1 MANASSRTCSMA
13 MHRRARRAADRTR
26 RSRHGVATVE
36 LAVCLPMLVLF
47 VMGSIE
53 CCNMIFLKHALT
65 TASYEGV
72 RAAIRYD
79 ATNADVDAR
88 CNEIITSHRVASA
101 DIAIDPADV
110 TAVPRGQQ
118 VSITVSAPSEANS
131 VLPPWF
137 FGGMTITST
146 STMVKE

>member
-1 MANASSRTCSMA
+1 MA
-13 MHRRARRAADRTR
+13 RARSRTR
-26 RSRHGVATVE
+26 RIARGRQARRRADGARGPRRGVATVE

-79 ATNADVDAR
+79 ATNAQVDAR
-88 CNEIITSHRVASA
+88 CNAIFTSHRVAGASIETTPTDVSA
-101 DIAIDPADV
+101 A
-110 TAVPRGQQ
+110 PRGQQ
-118 VSITVSAPSEANS
+118 VLVTVSAPSESNS
-131 VLPPWF
+131 ILPPWF
-137 FGGMTITST
+137 FGGMTLTYT